1 MIRSQ
6 PLHARWHHALPLL
19 AGMLLFACGDSEQ
32 EQPEFDVSPD
42 IPPSVETW
50 QLVAEELPQAVLSI
64 SGSSADDVW
73 VVGARGEEGPLVA
86 NYDGS
91 QWEHVASPSDVDLWW
106 VHVEREDEVYI
117 GGGQG
122 TVLELVDGELV
133 RMNTPGLRQDT
144 VYGVWAD
151 GEGGI
156 WAVGGAGNRDGFI
169 WYFDGQ
175 LWQTI
180 ALPPDVPETEGG
192 EPVGMFK
199 VWGNTDGTIWV
210 AGGEGTLLRGN
221 ATTPF
226 ERIPLTTTDTLFTV
240 HGSGDEV
247 VAVGGNTAGVCVS
260 TDGARTRVLSDATT
274 PLLQGVFV
282 DQHSD
287 VWAAGANAQLFQSD
301 ARMERLVPVDHELDL
316 SIESLH
322 AVWVDPEGNVWA
334 VGGDVLGS
342 SLSRGAILR
351 LGEPIAELEAQDA
364 PPPPDFECPAELV
377 ERGDERSVAR
387 RWVEQNLA
395 AIRRDIPRPGVH
407 ARNLYHLS
415 AAFYDTWRIWQEN
428 YPSLLV
434 TDPDA
439 AEPADFNPEA
449 VDEAISYAAYR
460 VLTHRYGQANGA
472 AQSLTCFDA
481 LMRDM
486 GYDPDDDT
494 LAGTSARAIGNR
506 IGQAIVATMAEDGAN
521 EADDYQ
527 PDSPY
532 VPANPSLR
540 VELPGAAPIDPER
553 WQPLNLAVAI
563 TQNGIPSQ
571 AGDQSYIGPHWGE
584 VEPFAI
590 ERPTPGAPYFDA
602 GPPLTLGEEMKGW
615 VVDLLTRS
623 AQLDAF
629 DGQLVDVS
637 PAGYGNNSLGADDG
651 EGYAL
656 NPVTG
661 VPYEEQLVPRGDF
674 GRVLAEYW
682 ADGPQSET
690 PPGHWNVVAHEVVDH
705 PEFEQRWMG
714 TGAELNNLH
723 WDILMY
729 LTLNGAL
736 HDAAVAAWEAKR
748 DYETSRPITL
758 VRYMGGL
765 GQSSD
770 PELPAFHE
778 DGLPLVE
785 GVIELITE
793 ASSAAGQRHEHLA
806 AHIGEVAVY
815 SWPGEP
821 GDPST
826 EISQIQWI
834 RAVEWMPY
842 QRATFVSPAFPGF
855 VSGHSTFSRAAAEVL
870 TGITGSPW
878 FPGGMGEFVAQ
889 QDEYLHFERG
899 PSVDVR
905 LQWAGYYDA
914 ADQAGQSRIWG
925 GIHIQPDDF
934 VGRSIGAEVG
944 LDALAFVQSLF
955 PQTP

>member
-1 MIRSQ
+1 MKQSHLSRTSRWYAIV
-6 PLHARWHHALPLL
+6 PLISLL
-19 AGMLLFACGDSEQ
+19 LWACTETEQ
-32 EQPEFDVSPD
+32 EAPEPDVLPD
-42 IPPSVETW
+42 VPPSLDAW
-50 QLVAEELPQAVLSI
+50 QLVAEELPQAALSV

-73 VVGARGEEGPLVA
+73 VVGSRGATGPLLA
-86 NYDGS
+86 NYNGTGWQHFS
-91 QWEHVASPSDVDLWW
+91 SPVDVDLWW
-106 VHVEREDEVYI
+106 VHVEHDNAVYI

-122 TVLELVDGELV
+122 TVLELVDGEFV
-133 RMNTPGLRQDT
+133 RMNTPGLRRDT

-151 GEGGI
+151 GEGSI

-169 WYFDGQ
+169 WHFDGQ
-175 LWQTI
+175 LWQNV
-180 ALPPDVPETEGG
+180 ALPTDVPETESG

-199 VWGNTDGTIWV
+199 VWGDDDGSIWV
-210 AGGEGTLLRGN
+210 AGGGGSLLRGS

-226 ERIPLTTTDTLFTV
+226 ERISVETTETLFTV
-240 HGSGDEV
+240 HGNGDEV
-247 VAVGGNTAGVCVS
+247 VAVGGNAAGVCVS
-260 TDGARTRVLSDATT
+260 VNGPQDRLLSDATT

-282 DQHSD
+282 EPGSG
-287 VWAAGANAQLFQSD
+287 VWAAGANARLFQS
-301 ARMERLVPVDHELDL
+301 ANSAERLTPVEHDLDL
-316 SIESLH
+316 AIESLH

-342 SLSRGAILR
+342 SLSRGAVLR
-351 LGEPIAELEAQDA
+351 RGEPIAELEAA
-364 PPPPDFECPAELV
+364 TEPPPPDFECPTELV
-377 ERGDERSVAR
+377 ARGADRSVAR
-387 RWVEQNLA
+387 RWIEQNLA

-434 TDPDA
+434 ADPDA
-439 AEPADFNPEA
+439 AEPESASPEA

-486 GYDPDDDT
+486 GYDPEDDT
-494 LAGTSARAIGNR
+494 LSGTTARAIGNR
-506 IGQAIVATMAEDGAN
+506 IGQAIVAATADDGAN
-521 EADDYQ
+521 EASDYQ

-532 VPANPSLR
+532 VAVNPSLR

-553 WQPLNLAVAI
+553 WQPLNLAVAV
-563 TQNGIPSQ
+563 TQNGIPSE
-571 AGDQSYIGPHWGE
+571 AGDQRYIGPHWGS

-590 ERPTPGAPYFDA
+590 ERPAPDAAYFDA
-602 GPPLTLGEEMKGW
+602 GPPLTLGAEMDAW

-629 DGQLVDVS
+629 DGAMVDVS

-651 EGYAL
+651 EGYAI

-690 PPGHWNVVAHEVVDH
+690 PPGHWNVVAHQVVDD
-705 PEFEQRWMG
+705 PDFEQRWMG
-714 TGAELNNLH
+714 TGTELSDLQ
-723 WDILMY
+723 WDVLMY

-748 DYETSRPITL
+748 TYETSRPITL

-765 GQSSD
+765 GQSTD
-770 PELPAFHE
+770 PELPSYHV

-806 AHIGEVAVY
+806 AHLGEVAVY

-905 LQWAGYYDA
+905 LQWARYYDA

-934 VGRSIGAEVG
+934 VGRSIGSEVG
-944 LDALAFVQSLF
+944 LDALTFVEELL
-955 PQTP
+955 PAP